1 MPEIWRGKPRTQV
14 ILLFF
19 GIRVKI
25 IFSNMCIDVY
35 TNPIVRCL
43 QQFTKFDADISKT
56 EARSSRCFKL
66 FTQIESTSSHV
77 DVFSD
82 FASKERIWR
91 EAFFVLRF

>member
-14 ILLFF
+14 IFLFF

-35 TNPIVRCL
+35 TTPIARCL

-56 EARSSRCFKL
+56 EARKRANLCDL
-66 FTQIESTSSHV
+66 FLMY
-77 DVFSD
+77 
-82 FASKERIWR
+82 A
-91 EAFFVLRF
+91 AYYL

>member
-43 QQFTKFDADISKT
+43 QQFTKFDADISRT
-56 EARSSRCFKL
+56 EARKRANLCDSSLCTLRIACDIVRIF
-66 FTQIESTSSHV
+66 QN
-77 DVFSD
+77 FSL
-82 FASKERIWR
+82 S
-91 EAFFVLRF
+91 